1 MKFTTNTKPLAEAL
15 NLGIID
21 SNISNFYKKSCIA
34 QITAT
39 TDTLIVNVESS
50 MICTEIRVK
59 GVGEDGEFAKAFVD
73 AALFKKLIHTFESNV
88 CIEFDANGIKLQS
101 GRSKFSLGNSIG
113 DAVSID
119 DFSLKA
125 PATPAQDAEFV
136 EVNKDAWKF
145 IKDNQMFA
153 ASESYTKPVYT
164 KAWISENGDV
174 LVGDF
179 DASLFT
185 YSKKGTLGTTCLLS
199 NTIINLFNSLPE
211 SAQMTKLNKDYIIK
225 FSKDAYDYV
234 TQFTPQYESDEEVG
248 SYKSDLIFTRLVHPE
263 KSNKVF
269 TGLITKLLNQTSLLS
284 SASSIIKLSVKDG
297 SMYLDSEN
305 VNGQI
310 EIDGD
315 ESLEY
320 SVNFRLD
327 TLKQVIS
334 NYGDRWIE
342 VGPMYYNP
350 EDPTS
355 TIVGIMIWNE
365 ELTTICAGVMG

>member
-21 SNISNFYKKSCIA
+21 SNISNFFKKSCIA

-39 TDTLIVNVESS
+39 ADTLTVNVESS

-59 GVGEDGEFAKAFVD
+59 GVGEGGEFAKAFVD

-88 CIEFDANGIKLQS
+88 SIEFDANGIKLQS

-136 EVNKDAWKF
+136 EVDKEAWKF

-153 ASESYTKPVYT
+153 ASQSYVKPVYT
-164 KAWISENGDV
+164 KEWISEDGDV

-185 YSKKGTLGTTCLLS
+185 HSKKGTLGTTCLLS

-211 SAQMTKLNKDYIIK
+211 SAQMTKLGKDYIIK

-248 SYKSDLIFTRLVHPE
+248 SYKSDIIFKRLNHPE

-269 TGLITKLLNQTSLLS
+269 TGLITKLLNQASLLS
-284 SASSIIKLSVKDG
+284 ASSSIIKLSVKG
-297 SMYLDSEN
+297 GAMYLDTEN
-305 VNGQI
+305 VNGQV
-310 EIDGD
+310 EVDGD

-320 SVNFRLD
+320 TVNFRLD

-342 VGPMYYNP
+342 VGPMYYDAK
-350 EDPTS
+350 DPTS

-365 ELTTICAGVMG
+365 DLTTICAGVMA